1 MPMSKDPNSAKEVFL
16 HDKPVRILLGM
27 REARDRTYAST
38 LAKIADCTY
47 SHTVKILDF
56 FRKAGLV
63 TFDKKGRVKYIKLTA
78 LGDSIANDLDSLF
91 KKLKKV
97 DGE

>member
-1 MPMSKDPNSAKEVFL
+1 MSKELTSSKEVFL

-27 REARDRTYAST
+27 LNSRDRTYAST

-47 SHTVKILDF
+47 AHTVKILEF

-63 TFDKKGRVKYIKLTA
+63 MFDKKGRVKYIKLTA
-78 LGDSIANDLDSLF
+78 LGESVAADLDSLL
-91 KKLKKV
+91 KKLKKI

>member
-1 MPMSKDPNSAKEVFL
+1 MPAKEFDSAVEVFL
-16 HDKPVRILLGM
+16 HDKPARILLGM
-27 REARDRTYAST
+27 RDSRDRAYAST

-47 SHTVKILDF
+47 SHTVKILEF

-63 TFDKKGRVKYIKLTA
+63 AFEKKGRVKYIKLTS
-78 LGDSIANDLDSLF
+78 LGETVANDIDSLL
-91 KKLKKV
+91 KKLKKI